1 MVTLRLT
8 RHRLESDVTKKLLF
22 TLLLFIHAL
31 RLNADALDDLIEKRM
46 AQRSIPG
53 LSIAIIQNGMIVK
66 AKGYGFTDRNRK
78 TPVTTATLFQAGS
91 ISKSVSAMSA
101 MRLVQEGKLSLD
113 ADVNTALR
121 SWKVP
126 DNPFTKEKK
135 PTLRG
140 ILNHTAGFNMH
151 GFTGYVEGDRIP
163 TLLQV
168 LEGVQPAYP
177 SESGIRIESVPGS
190 TWRYSG
196 GGYTVMQQLLIDV
209 TGKSF
214 PQFMFDAVLKPLGMM
229 NSTFEQ
235 PLPALLKATAASGH
249 NPMGNPT
256 RGLWRV
262 HPEMAAA
269 GLWTTPSDLARFVI
283 GIQEQLAGTA
293 NPVLSQTMTEMM
305 LTRQPK
311 ACFFCRSDD
320 ALGVFID
327 GKNETLRFSHDGS
340 NLGFESRM
348 VGFAHTGQGAIMMIN
363 INDDFSKIWGD
374 IFKAIAQE
382 YHWPSSL

>member
-1 MVTLRLT
+1 VTA
-8 RHRLESDVTKKLLF
+8 KLFFTFLF
-22 TLLLFIHAL
+22 FIHAIQ
-31 RLNADALDDLIEKRM
+31 LNADALDDLIEKRM

-53 LSIAIIQNGMIVK
+53 LSIAIIQNGTIVK
-66 AKGYGFTDRNRK
+66 AKGYGFTDKSRK
-78 TPVTTATLFQAGS
+78 TPVTTTTLFQAGS

-101 MRLVQEGKLSLD
+101 MRLVQEGRLSLD
-113 ADVNTALR
+113 ADVNLALR

-126 DNPFTKEKK
+126 DNQYTKGKK

-151 GFTGYVEGDRIP
+151 GFTGYVEGDPIP
-163 TLLQV
+163 TLLQI
-168 LEGVQPAYP
+168 LKGVSPAYP
-177 SESGIRIESVPGS
+177 SESGIHIESVPGS

-196 GGYTVMQQLLIDV
+196 GGYTVMQQLIIDV
-209 TGKSF
+209 TGQSF
-214 PQFMFDAVLKPLGMM
+214 PQFMMDAVLNPLGMT

-235 PLPALLKATAASGH
+235 PLPVSLRAMAATGH

-269 GLWTTPSDLARFVI
+269 GLWTTPSDLAHFAI
-283 GIQEQLAGTA
+283 GIQQQLSGAA
-293 NPVLSQTMTEMM
+293 NPVLSQMMTEMM

-327 GKNETLRFSHDGS
+327 GNSRTLRFSHDGS

-348 VGFAHTGQGAIMMIN
+348 VGFFHTGQGAIMMIN

-374 IFKAIAQE
+374 IFNAIAQE
-382 YHWPSSL
+382 YHWPSSI